1 MTLSANEIKLVGQ
14 YASQVDVPLNACLAF
29 MKAETN
35 SITGTAINGVFKAII
50 RWEGH
55 YFDRLVPA
63 KLQAKAR
70 AWGLASPT
78 VGGVK
83 NPASQEARYE
93 VLAKGKTL
101 DVTAAI
107 SSCSWGVGQ
116 IMGAHWQW
124 LGFKSAEEFESTVQS
139 GFSGQLAVMF
149 AFMRK
154 SGVVPHLRRL
164 DWSAV
169 ARIWNGPKYAANKYD
184 VKMKQYYEEL
194 EGAPQKKPSSSGML
208 RSGSKGAK
216 VRDLQQLLVRAG
228 YSVEVDG
235 DYGPSVERAVKA
247 FQLKNKLEVDG
258 VAGPRTM
265 EALQRFR
272 VAPQEVAGQLAP
284 LETPEVKQG
293 LFSGIGGA
301 AGLQTAKTQIDS
313 ARNEIA
319 SYAGNAFVD
328 HISTYLGIA
337 SAILIVGGLLYA
349 GYGLWKKNHTSLG
362 IEEKLA

>member
-1 MTLSANEIKLVGQ
+1 MALSAAEINLVAQ
-14 YASQVDVPLNACLAF
+14 YSNQAQVPLNASLAF

-35 SITGTAINGVFKAII
+35 AVTGTLIDGVMKAII

-55 YFDRLVPA
+55 YYDKLVPA

-70 AWGLASPT
+70 AWGLASPK
-78 VGGVK
+78 VGGIK
-83 NPASQEARYE
+83 NPASQEGRYE
-93 VLAKGKTL
+93 LLAKGKTL

-124 LGFKSAEEFESTVQS
+124 LGFASAEEFEKTVQS

-154 SGVVPHLRRL
+154 SGVIPHLRRL

-169 ARIWNGPKYAANKYD
+169 ARIWNGPKYAVNKYD
-184 VKMKQYYEEL
+184 IKMKQYYEEL
-194 EGAPQKKPSSSGML
+194 EGAPAKVPSSAGML
-208 RSGSKGAK
+208 RAGSKGAK
-216 VRDLQQLLVRAG
+216 VRDLQALLVRAG
-228 YSVEVDG
+228 YSVNVDG
-235 DYGPSVERAVKA
+235 DFGSSTERAVKA
-247 FQLKNKLEVDG
+247 FQMKNKLEVDG

-265 EALQRFR
+265 EILQRFR
-272 VAPQEVAGQLAP
+272 VEPQEVAGQLKP
-284 LETPEVKQG
+284 LDTPEVKQG

-301 AGLQTAKTQIDS
+301 AGLSA
-313 ARNEIA
+313 ARNTLTEA
-319 SYAGNAFVD
+319 QAELAPYVGNSFVE
-328 HISTYLGIA
+328 HINTCLGVA
-337 SAILIVGGLLYA
+337 SAILIVGGLAYA
-349 GYGLWKKNHTSLG
+349 GYGLWRKRHSSLG

>member
-1 MTLSANEIKLVGQ
+1 MTLSASEINMIKA
-14 YASQVDVPLNACLAF
+14 YADREDVPLNACLAF

-35 SITGTAINGVFKAII
+35 SVTGTTIQGVFKAII

-55 YFDRLVPA
+55 YFDRLVPSR
-63 KLQAKAR
+63 LQAKAR
-70 AWGLASPT
+70 ALKLASPK
-78 VGGVK
+78 VGGIP
-83 NPASQEARYE
+83 NPASQEKRYE
-93 VLAKGKTL
+93 ILALGKSL

-116 IMGAHWQW
+116 IMGSHWKW
-124 LGFKSAEEFESTVQS
+124 LGFASAEDFEKTVQS

-154 SGVVPHLRRL
+154 SGVIPHLRRL

-184 VKMKQYYEEL
+184 LKMKKYYEEF
-194 EGAPQKKPSSSGML
+194 EGQAAARPTSAGML
-208 RSGSKGAK
+208 RAGAKGAK

-228 YSVEVDG
+228 YAVNVDA
-235 DYGPSVERAVKA
+235 DFGPSTERAVKA
-247 FQLKNKLEVDG
+247 FQIKNGLDVDG

-272 VAPQEVAGQLAP
+272 ITPQEVAGQAAALD
-284 LETPEVKQG
+284 TPEVKQG

-301 AGLQTAKTQIDS
+301 AGMVS
-313 ARNEIA
+313 ARSALQEARAEIA
-319 SYAGNAFVD
+319 DYTGFGFIND
-328 HISTYLGIA
+328 L
-337 SAILIVGGLLYA
+337 SAILGVASAVLILGGLAYA
-349 GYGLWKKNHTSLG
+349 GYGLWKKRKTTLG
-362 IEEKLA
+362 IEER